1 MHGQSDDKTAAEDQA
16 PAVLKLESNLV
27 VVRVIVRD
35 AQGNPV
41 KGLKREDFKLYD
53 QSKEQSIAQFEE
65 EPSDEVRLAA
75 PSVQTPSIPATGT
88 PGKTAMPRFAGPER
102 FVALYFD
109 DLDTS
114 QGDMMRARD
123 AADRFLAA
131 GLQPNDRVA
140 IFTTGGLLSD
150 FTSDLKQIHD
160 ALFMLRPSV
169 RAQASERLAECPEL
183 SDYQAVQIAQSNN
196 PDSDAWRVALADL
209 ARCRGADANP
219 LSSGLSRTT
228 AAGMNVDMVQI
239 LTQARRIVDQAEL
252 QVRSNLQQFE
262 RVVKYVSQ
270 KPGEHTVILVSPGF
284 VSESE
289 RPQLDRIIDIA
300 LRSQVVIN
308 SLDPRGLAV
317 LMEEA
322 DASRGDPHMGRT
334 RATQDNLTQ
343 GRDFAAADVLAEVA
357 EGTGGVFLRKDN
369 DLQAGF
375 GALAMHSEVYT
386 LAFSPKNLKPDGKF
400 HALKVSLA
408 EEQKGYSIQ
417 ARRGYFAPANQPATS
432 GQAGTQ
438 DNEATKTEPAILPAA
453 SDPRA
458 QERDRLRE
466 AIRSKKEMSELPVE
480 LEVRTSA
487 GQDGTRAISVLTH
500 VDGGPLHF
508 HKNGDLNLNT
518 LTFVVGV
525 FDQNGNP
532 VQFQQRHTD
541 LSVLDG
547 QLPEFVKAGLNA
559 EITVQVKPGS
569 YRVREVVTD
578 SEDHLT
584 TALDRDVN
592 VP

>member
-1 MHGQSDDKTAAEDQA
+1 MFPHIFSERAAYHGEIGFDPSSGAILHVTLEAEIRPNGPVARAGVLVEYGPVEIGGKSYVCPARSVALLVSHALQPPTKPNLEPSYAGPATTFLNDVAFGQYHRFGAKTRIVTQDSACAGADGVKWNSSAERSKQVSSFELRSTGKVAIASAFAAGLFISCASPCVHGQSDDKTAAEDQA

-183 SDYQAVQIAQSNN
+183 SDYQAVQIAQYNN

-322 DASRGDPHMGRT
+322 ERGLPRT
-334 RATQDNLTQ
+334 T
-343 GRDFAAADVLAEVA
+343 
-357 EGTGGVFLRKDN
+357 
-369 DLQAGF
+369 
-375 GALAMHSEVYT
+375 
-386 LAFSPKNLKPDGKF
+386 
-400 HALKVSLA
+400 
-408 EEQKGYSIQ
+408 
-417 ARRGYFAPANQPATS
+417 
-432 GQAGTQ
+432 
-438 DNEATKTEPAILPAA
+438 
-453 SDPRA
+453 
-458 QERDRLRE
+458 
-466 AIRSKKEMSELPVE
+466 
-480 LEVRTSA
+480 
-487 GQDGTRAISVLTH
+487 
-500 VDGGPLHF
+500 
-508 HKNGDLNLNT
+508 
-518 LTFVVGV
+518 
-525 FDQNGNP
+525 
-532 VQFQQRHTD
+532 
-541 LSVLDG
+541 
-547 QLPEFVKAGLNA
+547 
-559 EITVQVKPGS
+559 
-569 YRVREVVTD
+569 
-578 SEDHLT
+578 
-584 TALDRDVN
+584 
-592 VP
+592 